1 MDYYDMV
8 SELEPNMTDERKIEV
23 MMKEFVETDLDVWYD
38 VFIEEE

>member
-1 MDYYDMV
+1 MV
-8 SELEPNMTDERKIEV
+8 LELEPNMTDERKIEV